1 MSSQAPSTT
10 PASSP
15 APHGGTMAHF
25 EAIAHGGA
33 MDPNEVRLR
42 QIRAQQNSASSAH
55 PANSPDVVATGNPLH
70 GGDMDPNEVRLRLA
84 RLQQASGHSSPT
96 PSTPEPNN
104 AVTSHAEVSMRQ
116 AEIQSAQYG
125 SSSHLINTPYSP
137 PSAYSMSQTA
147 QTGQYFPAQHGHQP
161 PNPVQAQPSPQ
172 SPYSGL
178 PTQVNY

>member
-1 MSSQAPSTT
+1 
-10 PASSP
+10 
-15 APHGGTMAHF
+15 MAHF

-42 QIRAQQNSASSAH
+42 QIRAQQNSASSA
-55 PANSPDVVATGNPLH
+55 PPTNSPNVVATGNPPH

-84 RLQQASGHSSPT
+84 RFQQASGHSSPA

-104 AVTSHAEVSMRQ
+104 TGASHAEVSMRQ
-116 AEIQSAQYG
+116 AQIQPAQYG
-125 SSSHLINTPYSP
+125 SSSHLINTPYPP

-147 QTGQYFPAQHGHQP
+147 QSTQSAHSGQYFPAQHGHQP
-161 PNPVQAQPSPQ
+161 PNPIQAQQLPQ

-178 PTQVNY
+178 PSQVNY